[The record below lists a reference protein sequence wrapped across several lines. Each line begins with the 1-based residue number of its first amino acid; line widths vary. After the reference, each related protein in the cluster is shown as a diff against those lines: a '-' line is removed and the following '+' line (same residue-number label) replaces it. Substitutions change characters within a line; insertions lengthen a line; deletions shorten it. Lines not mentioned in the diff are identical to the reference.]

1 MLLKVTRKMIE
12 EMSDYYNSNKAAVED
27 LEESKD
33 FRQSIVGC
41 FAVIF

>member
-27 LEESKD
+27 CRREQK
-33 FRQSIVGC
+33 F
-41 FAVIF
+41 